1 MKMKAIVV
9 ALPIAIIP
17 MTVLAANTE
26 EGYYGSAKY
35 LQIEQRSP
43 AVKRKSILAAR
54 PLPQGIS
61 LVTAGVPKVNIP
73 LSRRPNIPAAPAHS
87 LIAITT

>member
-35 LQIEQRSP
+35 LQIEQRAKEMDTSAP
-43 AVKRKSILAAR
+43 GCRAV
-54 PLPQGIS
+54 
-61 LVTAGVPKVNIP
+61 
-73 LSRRPNIPAAPAHS
+73 RRR
-87 LIAITT
+87 